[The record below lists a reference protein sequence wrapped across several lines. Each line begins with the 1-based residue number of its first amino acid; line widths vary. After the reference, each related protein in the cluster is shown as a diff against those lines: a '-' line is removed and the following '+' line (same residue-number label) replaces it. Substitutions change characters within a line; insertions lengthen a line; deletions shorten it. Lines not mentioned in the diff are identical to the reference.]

1 MTSPR
6 TLILSIAATACGFIL
21 ALVAVIGQA
30 SSAATPVSS
39 TTMVPAIV
47 STVAE
52 ETSHGDAVAYVVAL
66 EPTGSHSP
74 ARTR

>member
-30 SSAATPVSS
+30 SSAATPVRS
-39 TTMVPAIV
+39 TALAPAIV

-52 ETSHGDAVAYVVAL
+52 ETSHGDAVAYVVTL
-66 EPTGSHSP
+66 ESAASHAP